1 MLVYVASPL
10 GFTHPT
16 KAWYDAVLLPA
27 LEAAGHV
34 VLDPWSA
41 SEELFAEAS
50 DHASL
55 AAANRE
61 AAARNEQLLR
71 DCDAVLA
78 VLDGVDVDSG
88 TAAEIGFAYA
98 LGKPVVG
105 WRSDFRQ
112 AGDNAASVVN
122 LQVEHFLRGAVCRDL
137 DEALTRLP
145 MSAAIGERRT

>member
-27 LEAAGHV
+27 LEACGHE

-41 SEELFAEAS
+41 SADLFDGVSGAEA
-50 DHASL
+50 L
-55 AAANRE
+55 AVANAE
-61 AAARNEQLLR
+61 AAQRNEDMLR
-71 DCDAVLA
+71 ACEAVLA

-98 LGKPVVG
+98 LGKTVVG
-105 WRSDFRQ
+105 WRSDVRL
-112 AGDNAASVVN
+112 AGDNAGSVVN
-122 LQVEHFLRGAVCRDL
+122 LQVEHFLSGPVETDL
-137 DEALTRLP
+137 EAALARL
-145 MSAAIGERRT
+145 R